1 MKCHLGAL
9 TPHDFLPQ
17 SQIRVEGAVAVFNFT
32 SYQAR
37 EREEIKRVFHWLCLG
52 VAHGISTHDSL
63 PRISHR
69 VLTHSQK
76 NQVVPSYLA
85 PGRGENSWQ
94 TALMNT
100 QTGIPSAP

>member
-1 MKCHLGAL
+1 MIFFLSPRSELREQLLSL
-9 TPHDFLPQ
+9 TLPV
-17 SQIRVEGAVAVFNFT
+17 IMP
-32 SYQAR
+32 
-37 EREEIKRVFHWLCLG
+37 EREKRVFHWLCLG

-63 PRISHR
+63 PRISHT